1 MGWTA
6 GDHSGTDYKRL
17 VLLRFAIIPEGR
29 GSKVYGYVSLVCYR
43 MIKNKRDKWRGTVFI
58 RILAGAI
65 IYFEAYF
72 PQKYFVN
79 F

>member
-1 MGWTA
+1 MSKLVNFRANLVEFRVQG
-6 GDHSGTDYKRL
+6 GHFLFGTQC
-17 VLLRFAIIPEGR
+17 PN
-29 GSKVYGYVSLVCYR
+29 YR
-43 MIKNKRDKWRGTVFI
+43 IFSNSSRV
-58 RILAGAI
+58 I

>member
-29 GSKVYGYVSLVCYR
+29 GSKVYGYVSCVLQ
-43 MIKNKRDKWRGTVFI
+43 ND
-58 RILAGAI
+58 
-65 IYFEAYF
+65 
-72 PQKYFVN
+72 QKA
-79 F
+79 